1 MMIVMKNY
9 MTKHV
14 RELFVHVEYILNAII
29 ARKKKKVEKADTH
42 EDLVKKQKQAEND
55 IAKIEKEIQEK
66 KEAQTKKDNDAA
78 VTEEDLDAY
87 MNKLTKKSSNNKSL
101 FALQKELNQLKKV
114 RKHEKKNGREE
125 GGGIAHVNFVYSYLY

>member
-9 MTKHV
+9 MTRHV
-14 RELFVHVEYILNAII
+14 SELFIHIEYLLNGII

-66 KEAQTKKDNDAA
+66 KEAEAKKDNDAA
-78 VTEEDLDAY
+78 ATEEDLDAY
-87 MNKLTKKSSNNKSL
+87 MNKLIKKPSNNKSL

-114 RKHEKKNGREE
+114 RKKWA
-125 GGGIAHVNFVYSYLY
+125 GGGRGSTCKFSLYIHMILLY